1 MKTMLLALL
10 VVMAPTLSLA
20 EENFP
25 CLTGTPADQ
34 LKCVQGSFEESE
46 VDLNQTY
53 GIVMKSIKND
63 KVLTTHVR
71 EAQKA
76 WIYLRAG
83 DCELRS
89 FSRLSTMHLVA
100 AQANCSDKMNRERT
114 ATLKAILTPL
124 PMENKEIIA
133 CYNKANEER
142 AQCLQDSFEDS
153 EVQLNQMY
161 QHILELLENK
171 QEYGNEKNFVFEN
184 MSSRLKIAQRSWLYF
199 RATECNRLT
208 YELIDSTPVVSAQIS
223 CTTKMN
229 IERAASLKTLF
240 SRYLNKGI

>member
-1 MKTMLLALL
+1 MKTLILFLL
-10 VVMAPTLSLA
+10 VIVAPILLPAA
-20 EENFP
+20 ENLP
-25 CLTGTPADQ
+25 CLTGSPVDQ

-46 VDLNQTY
+46 AELNQTY
-53 GIVMKSIKND
+53 GKVMSAIKTD
-63 KVLTTHVR
+63 KVMTSHVR

-83 DCELRS
+83 ECELRS

-100 AQANCSDKMNRERT
+100 AQANCTDKMNRQRT
-114 ATLKAILTPL
+114 EMLKAIVDPQPSETQ
-124 PMENKEIIA
+124 EVVS
-133 CYNKANEER
+133 CYNKSPEER
-142 AQCLQDSFEDS
+142 AACLQDSFEES

-161 QHILELLENK
+161 QRILTLLENK

-199 RATECNRLT
+199 RATECDRLT
-208 YELIDSTPVVSAQIS
+208 YEIIDKTPVVSAQIA

-229 IERAASLKTLF
+229 IERAGSLKALF
-240 SRYLNKGI
+240 ARYLNKAI